1 MRDDLH
7 EVPATLSLALAL
19 WAAAVAAGAQAGVF
33 TRLHPQ
39 AYAALAA
46 FAATFAIGVVLLDA
60 RVRGWL
66 RARGPQVGSAFLA
79 GLSILGVAA
88 GLALGETGRVNPAAG
103 PWAMVILFV
112 LPLTAASAA
121 VTLAAA
127 WRPGRVARRG
137 QVPVVGG

>member
-1 MRDDLH
+1 MREEHD
-7 EVPATLSLALAL
+7 EVPATLGLAIAL

-33 TRLHPQ
+33 TRLQPQ

-66 RARGPQVGSAFLA
+66 QARGPRVGAAFLA

-88 GLALGETGRVNPAAG
+88 GIAFGEEGRVNPAAG

-112 LPLTAASAA
+112 LPLTAAAAA
-121 VTLAAA
+121 VTLSAAL
-127 WRPGRVARRG
+127 RPGWIARRG

>member
-1 MRDDLH
+1 MREEHD
-7 EVPATLSLALAL
+7 EVPATLGLAIAL

-33 TRLHPQ
+33 TRLQPQ

-46 FAATFAIGVVLLDA
+46 FAATFAIGVVMLDA

-66 RARGPQVGSAFLA
+66 QARGPRLGAVLLA
-79 GLSILGVAA
+79 GLSVLGLAAGVA
-88 GLALGETGRVNPAAG
+88 LDQEGRVNPAAG

-112 LPLTAASAA
+112 LPLTAAAGA
-121 VTLAAA
+121 VTLSAAL
-127 WRPGRVARRG
+127 RPGRIARRG